1 MCYLFNFLD
10 FGLSLST
17 KLYIKDLHVKTSS
30 LQEGDVIVR
39 INNNPCDGMSL
50 KEAKKLIENT
60 KDKLQLVVK
69 REQQQQSGA
78 GERQQPLLYSSQN
91 LYVQPP
97 RRASEV
103 LIPQR
108 GDLHPIPPP
117 RPPPPVEGEMN

>member
-1 MCYLFNFLD
+1 
-10 FGLSLST
+10 
-17 KLYIKDLHVKTSS
+17 
-30 LQEGDVIVR
+30 VIIR
-39 INNNPCDGMSL
+39 INNTPCDGMSL

-69 REQQQQSGA
+69 REQQPSGV

-103 LIPQR
+103 LLPQR
-108 GDLHPIPPP
+108 GDLQPIPPP
-117 RPPPPVEGEMN
+117 RPPPPVDGMQNC